1 MALLAAQ
8 MYTLRNQCK
17 TVPELAE
24 ACKRVKAMGYDGVQL
39 SGVVEVAGDE
49 MRKILDDTGLVCAAT
64 HISLDSMENNTAA
77 VIERHQ
83 KMGCKYTA
91 IGGYFPKENWTLELW
106 EGFIA
111 KYNTIA
117 AKFAGSG
124 VKIGYHNHSHEFS
137 PASGVRPMDLLMQ
150 RLDPENTWIEI
161 DTYWVQH
168 GGADPVEYIRKAA
181 GRMPCVH
188 FKDMT
193 ITPQRNH
200 KMTEIGDGNLNWP
213 GIIEACRYA
222 GVQWYIVERD
232 DGDLDPFDSLARSC
246 YNMREKMG
254 L

>member
-39 SGVVEVAGDE
+39 SGVVEVAVMKCVRFWMIRDWHV
-49 MRKILDDTGLVCAAT
+49 RRL
-64 HISLDSMENNTAA
+64 ISLDSMETTRSW

-91 IGGYFPKENWTLELW
+91 IGGYFPKKLTLELW

-117 AKFAGSG
+117 AKFAGGESRSG
-124 VKIGYHNHSHEFS
+124 TTTTAMN
-137 PASGVRPMDLLMQ
+137 PARQRSQAVDLLMQ
-150 RLDPENTWIEI
+150 RLDPEKYMDRNRYLLEYSTAVRI
-161 DTYWVQH
+161 
-168 GGADPVEYIRKAA
+168 VEYIRRAA

-200 KMTEIGDGNLNWP
+200 KMTEIGDGNLNWLVSSRLAGMQECN
-213 GIIEACRYA
+213 GISSKEMTATWI
-222 GVQWYIVERD
+222 
-232 DGDLDPFDSLARSC
+232 L
-246 YNMREKMG
+246 
-254 L
+254 